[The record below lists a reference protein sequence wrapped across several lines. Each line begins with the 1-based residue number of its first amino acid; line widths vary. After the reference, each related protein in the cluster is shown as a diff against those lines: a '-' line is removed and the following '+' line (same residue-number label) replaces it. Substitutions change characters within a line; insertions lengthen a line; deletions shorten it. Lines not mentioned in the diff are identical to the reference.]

1 MRMMILKVFLLHKQ
15 SKDSF
20 SSRERRKRKKGGRAG
35 RSAADRS
42 SAGSGE
48 VVIAEAS
55 VCSASVIQS

>member
-15 SKDSF
+15 SKDSV

-35 RSAADRS
+35 HSATDRS

-48 VVIAEAS
+48 VIAEAS
-55 VCSASVIQS
+55 VFSASMVQS